1 MVLPA
6 GRLVAAL
13 TDRDFFRFAPCHL
26 DNGWGHEVVIQNNI
40 GGLERTQGLERQKL
54 GVAGARADK
63 GNRSSDSSR
72 RTRSRLGEQRG
83 KIAISRGASRRQR
96 PPTE

>member
-1 MVLPA
+1 MN
-6 GRLVAAL
+6 R
-13 TDRDFFRFAPCHL
+13 
-26 DNGWGHEVVIQNNI
+26 NGPGHDEVVTMMKRVAILALALLPVGAAQ
-40 GGLERTQGLERQKL
+40 RQQF

-72 RTRSRLGEQRG
+72 RTRSRSRLGEQRG